1 VPRLVRTSSGRL
13 HHRLV
18 KFLLPLALGVV
29 VAIALLTLGRR
40 RLRYLT
46 RDPRR
51 IAAACGRELSDFLL
65 DQRFAIR
72 RGATFGELRDE
83 IADRLA
89 VDAVAF
95 TDAADAAR
103 FGPPAPA
110 RAAATQ
116 AKRELRELK
125 RRLRRRLFVLD
136 RARGLVSL
144 RSLGFS

>member
-1 VPRLVRTSSGRL
+1 MRGWRCGSADMAGYPST
-13 HHRLV
+13 
-18 KFLLPLALGVV
+18 
-29 VAIALLTLGRR
+29 RR
-40 RLRYLT
+40 RGLRDVT

-51 IAAACGRELSDFLL
+51 VAAACGRERSDCLL
-65 DQRFAIR
+65 AQRFSIR
-72 RGATFGELRDE
+72 RGATFGELGDE

-103 FGPPAPA
+103 FGPPTAA

>member
-1 VPRLVRTSSGRL
+1 M
-13 HHRLV
+13 
-18 KFLLPLALGVV
+18 KFLLLLALGA
-29 VAIALLTLGRR
+29 VAGISVLKLARR

-51 IAAACGRELSDFLL
+51 IAVACARELSEFLL
-65 DQRFAIR
+65 DQRFSVR

-83 IADRLA
+83 IGNRLA
-89 VDAVAF
+89 VDAGAF
-95 TDAADAAR
+95 ARAADTAR
-103 FGPPAPA
+103 FGPPVAA
-110 RAAATQ
+110 RDAARQ

-125 RRLRRRLFVLD
+125 RRLRRHLFVLD